1 MDFGSMKYSKGQI
14 EDRISNAV
22 SKFEKE
28 YMGRGP
34 KDIKTKI
41 IRNHILIVIDSFL
54 SPSEQKLA
62 GNNQGVKLIKDM
74 RTALFESTRDYLQEL
89 IKEVI
94 NVNVVST
101 HSDVS
106 TKTGEKV
113 IVLTVDCNIEDTIY

>member
-1 MDFGSMKYSKGQI
+1 MESKIPKYTKGQI
-14 EDRISNAV
+14 ESKISDAV

-41 IRNHILIVIDSFL
+41 IQNHVLIIIDGFL
-54 SPSEQKLA
+54 SQSEQKLA
-62 GNNQGVKLIKDM
+62 DNESGIKLIKDM
-74 RTALFESTRDYLQEL
+74 RTALFENAGNHLEEIISQ
-89 IKEVI
+89 I
-94 NVNVVST
+94 VNIEIVSM

-113 IVLTVDCNIEDTIY
+113 IVLTMEHDFEE

>member
-1 MDFGSMKYSKGQI
+1 LESSLPKYTKGQI
-14 EDRISNAV
+14 EAQISDAV

-41 IRNHILIVIDSFL
+41 VQNHILIIIDGFL

-62 GNNQGVKLIKDM
+62 DNNQGIKLIKDM
-74 RTALFESTRDYLQEL
+74 RTALFENARNHLTEL
-89 IKEVI
+89 IGDIVKTNI
-94 NVNVVST
+94 VSM

-106 TKTGEKV
+106 IKTGEKV
-113 IVLTVDCNIEDTIY
+113 IVLTLEQDIEERR

>member
-1 MDFGSMKYSKGQI
+1 MNNPKCTKGQI
-14 EDRISNAV
+14 EAQISDAV

-41 IRNHILIVIDSFL
+41 IQNHILIIIDGFL
-54 SPSEQKLA
+54 SQSEQKLA
-62 GNNQGVKLIKDM
+62 DNEHSKKLVKDM
-74 RTALFESTRDYLQEL
+74 RIALFEGSRGQLREL
-89 IKEVI
+89 IQGI
-94 NVNVVST
+94 VNVGIIST

-113 IVLTVDCNIEDTIY
+113 IVLTVDCDLEEHLNS

>member
-1 MDFGSMKYSKGQI
+1 MESSLPKYTKGQI
-14 EDRISNAV
+14 EAQISDAV

-41 IRNHILIVIDSFL
+41 VQNHILIIIDGFL

-62 GNNQGVKLIKDM
+62 DNNQGIKLIKDM
-74 RTALFESTRDYLQEL
+74 RTALFENARNHLTEL
-89 IKEVI
+89 IGDIVKTNI
-94 NVNVVST
+94 VSM

-106 TKTGEKV
+106 IKTGEKV
-113 IVLTVDCNIEDTIY
+113 IVLTLEQDIEERR

>member
-1 MDFGSMKYSKGQI
+1 MDTPKYSKGQI
-14 EDRISNAV
+14 EAQISDAV

-41 IRNHILIVIDSFL
+41 IQNHILIIIDGFL
-54 SPSEQKLA
+54 SKSEQKLA
-62 GNNQGVKLIKDM
+62 DNNQGIKLIKDM
-74 RTALFESTRDYLQEL
+74 RTALFENDRNHLEEL
-89 IKEVI
+89 INDI
-94 NVNVVST
+94 VNIEIVSM

-113 IVLTVDCNIEDTIY
+113 IVLTVDCDIEERI

>member
-1 MDFGSMKYSKGQI
+1 MDTPKYTKGQI
-14 EDRISNAV
+14 EAQISDAV

-41 IRNHILIVIDSFL
+41 IQNHILIIIDGFL
-54 SPSEQKLA
+54 SQSERKLA
-62 GNNQGVKLIKDM
+62 DNNQGIKLIKDM
-74 RTALFESTRDYLQEL
+74 RTALFENARNHLEEL
-89 IKEVI
+89 INDI
-94 NVNVVST
+94 VNIKVVSM

-113 IVLTVDCNIEDTIY
+113 IVLTVDIEERI

>member
-1 MDFGSMKYSKGQI
+1 MTKGQV
-14 EDRISNAV
+14 EAQISDAV

-41 IRNHILIVIDSFL
+41 IQNHIMIVIDGFL
-54 SPSEQKLA
+54 SQSEQKLA
-62 GNNQGVKLIKDM
+62 DSNQGVKLIKDM
-74 RTALFESTRDYLQEL
+74 RTALFENAREHLEEL
-89 IKEVI
+89 IKGIVHVAI
-94 NVNVVST
+94 VST

-113 IVLTVDCNIEDTIY
+113 IVLTVDSDLETRFKQ

>member
-1 MDFGSMKYSKGQI
+1 MDTPKYTRGQI
-14 EDRISNAV
+14 EAQISDAV

-41 IRNHILIVIDSFL
+41 IQNHILIIIDGFL
-54 SPSEQKLA
+54 SKSEQKLA
-62 GNNQGVKLIKDM
+62 NNNQGIKLIKDM
-74 RTALFESTRDYLQEL
+74 RTALFENARNHLEEL
-89 IKEVI
+89 INNII
-94 NVNVVST
+94 NIEVVSM

-113 IVLTVDCNIEDTIY
+113 IVLTVDCDIEERI

>member
-1 MDFGSMKYSKGQI
+1 MDTPKYTKGQI
-14 EDRISNAV
+14 EAQISDAV

-41 IRNHILIVIDSFL
+41 IQNHILIIIDGLL
-54 SPSEQKLA
+54 SQSEQKLA
-62 GNNQGVKLIKDM
+62 DNNQGIKLIKDM
-74 RTALFESTRDYLQEL
+74 RTALFENARNYLEEL
-89 IKEVI
+89 INDI
-94 NVNVVST
+94 VNIEVVSM

-113 IVLTVDCNIEDTIY
+113 IVLTADCDIEERI